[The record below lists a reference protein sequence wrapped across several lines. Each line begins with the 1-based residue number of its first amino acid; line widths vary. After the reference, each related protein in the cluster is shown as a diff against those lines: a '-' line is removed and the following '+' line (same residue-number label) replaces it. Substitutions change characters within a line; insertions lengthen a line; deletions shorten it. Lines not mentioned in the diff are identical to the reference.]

1 MEGGRSRWK
10 WGGGNTADDFLFLL
24 LLLIPRPTFLVFL
37 FFSFSFHR
45 PPPFSSNPLSQPAT
59 PSHPFSV
66 LKVVFISIAQ
76 RFVSFLVENGFSHT
90 NWLFHFRYWAA
101 NGNRTWAA
109 FSLVSAHPPPAP
121 PPRSTGSNS
130 NFPRHIFK
138 TWKCTQKG
146 REEGVRVGKDGKEAK
161 EAKERMRG
169 WAGRIW

>member
-1 MEGGRSRWK
+1 M
-10 WGGGNTADDFLFLL
+10 
-24 LLLIPRPTFLVFL
+24 I
-37 FFSFSFHR
+37 FFSFFFFLFPGRHSWCSSFS
-45 PPPFSSNPLSQPAT
+45 PFPSTAPPFSSNPLSQPAT

-101 NGNRTWAA
+101 NGNRTWAT